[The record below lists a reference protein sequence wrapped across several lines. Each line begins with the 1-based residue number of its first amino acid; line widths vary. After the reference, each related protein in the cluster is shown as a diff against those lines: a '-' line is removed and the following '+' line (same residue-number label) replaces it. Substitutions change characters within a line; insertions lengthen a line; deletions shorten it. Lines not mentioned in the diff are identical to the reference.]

1 MPPQVGPSQIEKTQ
15 ALSEVLESQIFARS
29 EQLKNFLRYVCELEI
44 SGRSAEIKEYA
55 IGTEALGRPD
65 TYSPANDSSVRRR
78 AFELRAKLEDLYKKD
93 LAGSPVMIELPKG
106 SYVPVFRYRSEDK
119 PPQVA
124 VTQKLSWYVLTAAT
138 TNFSPGLSAARRRAS
153 IMLR

>member
-15 ALSEVLESQIFARS
+15 ALSEVLDSQVFARS

-44 SGRSAEIKEYA
+44 SGRSSEIKEYS

-78 AFELRAKLEDLYKKD
+78 AFELRAKLEELYKKD
-93 LAGSPVMIELPKG
+93 LAGSPLLIELPKG
-106 SYVPVFRYRSEDK
+106 SYVPVFRFRNDEK
-119 PPQVA
+119 PALTPVA
-124 VTQKLSWYVLTAAT
+124 PTRFNYALVAALVA
-138 TNFSPGLSAARRRAS
+138 GMMAAESQRKRR
-153 IMLR
+153 